1 MILFVVFVSLLQI
14 ALPHLF
20 VFTHDVLGNRVV
32 GVKKMQ
38 CIDMFMPQIAGT
50 VNNDVAIVRDVAF
63 IVSVLVVLL
72 SCRGS

>member
-1 MILFVVFVSLLQI
+1 MILFIIFVSLLQI
-14 ALPHLF
+14 ALPHLL
-20 VFTHDVLGNRVV
+20 VFTHDVLGDRVV
-32 GVKKMQ
+32 GLKQMQ
-38 CIDMFMPQIAGT
+38 GIDMFMPQVAGT